1 MYWSTDSFYHTPM
14 FGQVMPRIRFQLLQR
29 FLHFQDNQDPTYDP
43 NDPDRDRLFKVRT
56 IINMLKQNFN
66 TVYYPPENLT
76 IDESLVL
83 FKGRLLFKQYIKTK
97 RSRFGIKMFEL
108 ATTDGILLDFMIYQ
122 GNIEPTLV
130 QPPGENWLQT
140 E

>member
-43 NDPDRDRLFKVRT
+43 NDPDRDRLFKLRT

-66 TVYYPPENLT
+66 TV
-76 IDESLVL
+76 
-83 FKGRLLFKQYIKTK
+83 
-97 RSRFGIKMFEL
+97 
-108 ATTDGILLDFMIYQ
+108 
-122 GNIEPTLV
+122 
-130 QPPGENWLQT
+130 
-140 E
+140 